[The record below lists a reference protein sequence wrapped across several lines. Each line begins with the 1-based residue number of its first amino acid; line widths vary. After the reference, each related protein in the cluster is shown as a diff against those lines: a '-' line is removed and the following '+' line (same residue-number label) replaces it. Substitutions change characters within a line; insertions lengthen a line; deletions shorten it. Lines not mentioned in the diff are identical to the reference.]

1 MPRAAVCGK
10 MQTSL
15 KQMGGICVEAL
26 AIQTVPFLNTL
37 AGIRVEIVTKL
48 FNLITY
54 LGDEKLFVVIAM
66 IVLWCFSKRG
76 GLYMLTVG
84 FASSGIGQ
92 ALKMLLGIPRPWN
105 LGFEDA
111 DPIAKG
117 GWEDSGLGKI
127 MNKLG
132 GGADG
137 WSFPSGH
144 TLISVG
150 TYGALAAWFKNK
162 WVKVIGIVL
171 AVLIPFTRL
180 YLGVHTPVD
189 IVGGAALALLLV
201 LLLQPVFES
210 DGRGR
215 VRAVLIANIVITA
228 ALLGLMYLTQ
238 PADLAGEDIHNYASG
253 IKNLWQLVG
262 ATFAVWIAFEAD
274 EKWLH
279 YDTRAVWWAQILKI
293 IGGCVIVLG
302 IQTVV
307 QKVFGYNSSRDF
319 LDLENMTKMGVIACG
334 ANFLALL
341 GGAAVWP
348 ATFRWFGKLGRK

>member
-1 MPRAAVCGK
+1 MV
-10 MQTSL
+10 SL
-15 KQMGGICVEAL
+15 AESTI
-26 AIQTVPFLNTL
+26 PFLYTMSNLRNPALTWL
-37 AGIRVEIVTKL
+37 FDKL
-48 FNLITY
+48 TI

-66 IVLWCFSKRG
+66 IVFWCFSKRG

-150 TYGALAAWFKNK
+150 TYGSLAAWFRNR
-162 WVKVIGIVL
+162 WFQILGVVL

-189 IVGGAALALLLV
+189 IIGGAALSLLLV
-201 LLLQPVFES
+201 LLLQPVFQS
-210 DGRGR
+210 DGKLK
-215 VRAVLIANIVITA
+215 VRTALICNAVLTGL
-228 ALLGLMYLTQ
+228 LLGLMYLLQ
-238 PADLAGEDIHNYASG
+238 PASLPAGDAVNYASG
-253 IKNLWQLVG
+253 IKNLWQLLG
-262 ATFAVWIAFEAD
+262 ATLALEIAFEVD
-274 EKWLH
+274 ERWLH
-279 YDTRAVWWAQILKI
+279 YDTRAVWWAQLLKI
-293 IGGCVIVLG
+293 AGGCLIVLG
-302 IQTVV
+302 VQTVV
-307 QKVFGYNSSRDF
+307 QKLLGYAKPITWD
-319 LDLENMTKMGVIACG
+319 NMTRSGIIACV
-334 ANFLALL
+334 ANLLAMVCGTALWPMTFKWFSRL
-341 GGAAVWP
+341 GGKSAKA
-348 ATFRWFGKLGRK
+348 